1 MNRYDYISGLWPD
14 ERARQLYLPQEVARG
29 LSFLT
34 LHEMAQVHEL
44 CPLRMG
50 ALPLLAEGCPAKRGE
65 KSARCLRCRTAFLQ
79 GERGGKTEAEMRAGM
94 RQAEKEGVVLCQ
106 GSSPAGRGQS
116 AGDGR

>member
-50 ALPLLAEGCPAKRGE
+50 ERPLLAEGCPAKSGE

-79 GERGGKTEAEMRAGM
+79 GERGGKTEAKVADDV
-94 RQAEKEGVVLCQ
+94 RQAEKKGVAKCQ
-106 GSSPAGRGQS
+106 GSSPAGRKEN
-116 AGDGR
+116 AGSGM